1 MPSSITVAFPLPK
14 LSAIPS
20 PMTVNATNI
29 CCTRGV
35 RQVLQDVCFNLT
47 SGDCL
52 ILRGPN
58 GVGKSTLLR
67 VLAGLSQPAA
77 GTLELDHDNV
87 AYSGHLDAVKFQL
100 TVAENLS
107 FWAGVYGT
115 HMTDKVIEDFGLG
128 TLKDRLAANLS
139 AGQKRRLGLARMT
152 LSGRKIWLMDEPTT
166 SLDAEHTALIASSI
180 SAHCA
185 TGGIAILSTHL
196 DLDIPTARTLD
207 LAQFIPTKNTDTS
220 IFLEGAF

>member
-1 MPSSITVAFPLPK
+1 
-14 LSAIPS
+14 
-20 PMTVNATNI
+20 MTVKASKI

-35 RQVLQDVCFNLT
+35 RQVLQDVTFSLS

-67 VLAGLSQPAA
+67 VLAGLSQPTT
-77 GTLELDHDNV
+77 GRLDLNPDDV

-115 HMTDKVIEDFGLG
+115 STTQEVIENFGLSP
-128 TLKDRLAANLS
+128 LKDRLAANLS
-139 AGQKRRLGLARMT
+139 AGQKRRLGLARMA

-166 SLDAEHTALIASSI
+166 SLDAQHTALIATSI
-180 SAHCA
+180 SAHCVE
-185 TGGIAILSTHL
+185 GGIAILSTHL
-196 DLDIPTARTLD
+196 DLDIPTAKTLD
-207 LAQFIPTKNTDTS
+207 LAQFAPARTTDTS
-220 IFLEGAF
+220 VFLQGSF